1 MKILRTASYTDAGNA
16 YQYQLNTSNRNY
28 SGAKLQELKND
39 KLCFTSSQQTIESI
53 YKHSQGLI
61 GTATNI
67 NPELKYIKSLEKHPL
82 MLRFYGYGFKNEK
95 KFSEVK
101 LGLNGD
107 ILITFKKDD
116 DIQKILIN
124 QPSTDGSYTTS
135 KEGCEDLTVYKKAVE
150 EMLGPRNLRASYF
163 YDSIKAEWRP
173 LIPAR

>member
-1 MKILRTASYTDAGNA
+1 MKILRAASYTDAGNA

-82 MLRFYGYGFKNEK
+82 MLRFHGYGSKNEK
-95 KFSEVK
+95 KFSK
-101 LGLNGD
+101 
-107 ILITFKKDD
+107 
-116 DIQKILIN
+116 
-124 QPSTDGSYTTS
+124 S
-135 KEGCEDLTVYKKAVE
+135 
-150 EMLGPRNLRASYF
+150 LR
-163 YDSIKAEWRP
+163 KN
-173 LIPAR
+173 